1 MSARSP
7 TGDLSEYR
15 SPRKL
20 GRLVALRACRYALCL
35 AVVVGLV
42 GAPIGGLAAASA
54 SPSRV
59 SPAAHVVPNSHS
71 SGGQWSGQQKRHHQR
86 VVIVTVDGRVTS
98 GGSGSDFTLTADSS
112 TIRSLLHTS
121 VTIAVSSGTTYK
133 QKGVASPVVVP
144 GEFVTVTGALV
155 KGSDATVIAVTV
167 VIDTVKLT
175 GFVASG
181 GSGESFT
188 LTVTTTTVTPLTS
201 TVVTINVN
209 GSTKYKQRG
218 VSSPSVLPGDFVFV
232 TAAQTAGKPAT
243 FLGLVVTIPAVQVS
257 GIVASDPPP
266 SSFTLTALASTIY
279 GLGTV
284 VTVNVSSSTV
294 IKEKG
299 WSGKRRP
306 TINVGD
312 NANVTG
318 AQAGTNTVD
327 AFTIIVT
334 PKRHGHGGGPGGN
347 WGGSQGG
354 WGGPGGGSGGS
365 YDPGGGGSGHG
376 HGGHG
381 GRSGHPGG

>member
-7 TGDLSEYR
+7 TGDLGESR
-15 SPRKL
+15 SYGKV
-20 GRLVALRACRYALCL
+20 GRLLTLRASRFALCL
-35 AVVVGLV
+35 AMVVGLAA
-42 GAPIGGLAAASA
+42 APIGGLAVASA
-54 SPSRV
+54 SPLKV
-59 SPAAHVVPNSHS
+59 SAATHVVPASHS
-71 SGGQWSGQQKRHHQR
+71 SGGPSSRDPRRHHQR
-86 VVIVTVDGRVTS
+86 VIIVTVDGRVTS
-98 GGSGSDFTLTADSS
+98 GGSGGDFTLTADSS
-112 TIRSLLHTS
+112 TIKSLRHTS

-133 QKGVASPVVVP
+133 QQGVSSPVVVP

-167 VIDTVKLT
+167 VIDTVRLT

-181 GSGESFT
+181 GSGGPFT
-188 LTVTTTTVTPLTS
+188 LTVTTSTVVPLTS

-218 VSSPSVLPGDFVFV
+218 VSSPKVLPGDFVFV
-232 TAAQTAGKPAT
+232 TAAQTPGEGTT

-266 SSFTLTALASTIY
+266 SSFTLTSLASTIY

-294 IKEKG
+294 IKEQG
-299 WSGKRRP
+299 WGGKRKP

-312 NANVTG
+312 KVNVTG
-318 AQAGTNTVD
+318 AQAGTATVD

-334 PKRHGHGGGPGGN
+334 PKRHGHGGGS
-347 WGGSQGG
+347 GGSGGGG
-354 WGGPGGGSGGS
+354 WGGSGGGGGGGDPGGSGGH
-365 YDPGGGGSGHG
+365 GHG
-376 HGGHG
+376 HSGHHGHG
-381 GRSGHPGG
+381 

>member
-7 TGDLSEYR
+7 TGDLSEDR
-15 SPRKL
+15 FPGKL
-20 GRLVALRACRYALCL
+20 GRLVASRAGRFALCL
-35 AVVVGLV
+35 AVVAGLV
-42 GAPIGGLAAASA
+42 GAPLGGLATASA

-59 SPAAHVVPNSHS
+59 SAAAHALPATHS
-71 SGGQWSGQQKRHHQR
+71 SGGQWAGPQKRHHQR
-86 VVIVTVDGRVTS
+86 VIIVTVDGRVTS
-98 GGSGSDFTLTADSS
+98 GGYGGDFTLTADSS

-121 VTIAVSSGTTYK
+121 VTIAVSSGTAYK
-133 QKGVASPVVVP
+133 QKGVTSPVVAP
-144 GEFVTVTGALV
+144 GEVVTVTGALA
-155 KGSDATVIAVTV
+155 KGPDATVIAVTV
-167 VIDTVKLT
+167 VIDTVKLS

-181 GSGESFT
+181 GSGGSFT
-188 LTVTTTTVTPLTS
+188 LTVTTSTVTPLTS

-218 VSSPSVLPGDFVFV
+218 VSAPKVLPGDFVLV

-284 VTVNVSSSTV
+284 VTVNVSSSTI

-299 WSGKRRP
+299 WHGKRRP

-312 NANVTG
+312 RVNVTG
-318 AQAGTNTVD
+318 AQAGKDTVN
-327 AFTIIVT
+327 AFTIVVT
-334 PKRHGHGGGPGGN
+334 PKRHGY
-347 WGGSQGG
+347 
-354 WGGPGGGSGGS
+354 GGGSGGS
-365 YDPGGGGSGHG
+365 WGGSGGSWSGGGGGGGG
-376 HGGHG
+376 HGGHA
-381 GRSGHPGG
+381 GHAGT

>member
-7 TGDLSEYR
+7 TGDLSESRPYG
-15 SPRKL
+15 KV
-20 GRLVALRACRYALCL
+20 GRFLALRAGRFALSL
-35 AVVVGLV
+35 AVVASLV
-42 GAPIGGLAAASA
+42 LAPIGGLAAASA
-54 SPSRV
+54 SPLKV
-59 SPAAHVVPNSHS
+59 SAATHAVPALHS
-71 SGGQWSGQQKRHHQR
+71 SGGQWSGHHNRHQR
-86 VVIVTVDGRVTS
+86 VIIVTVDGRVTS
-98 GGSGSDFTLTADSS
+98 GGSGGDFTLTADSS
-112 TIRSLLHTS
+112 TIKSLLHTS

-133 QKGVASPVVVP
+133 QKGVSSPVVVP

-181 GSGESFT
+181 GSGGPFT
-188 LTVTTTTVTPLTS
+188 LTVTTSTVMPLTS

-218 VSSPSVLPGDFVFV
+218 VSSPTVLPGDFVFV
-232 TAAQTAGKPAT
+232 TAAQTAGKPTT

-266 SSFTLTALASTIY
+266 SSFTLTSLASTIY

-294 IKEKG
+294 IKENG
-299 WSGKRRP
+299 WGGKKRP

-312 NANVTG
+312 RVNVTG
-318 AQAGTNTVD
+318 AQAGTATVD
-327 AFTIIVT
+327 AFLIIVT
-334 PKRHGHGGGPGGN
+334 PKRHGHGGGSG
-347 WGGSQGG
+347 GG
-354 WGGPGGGSGGS
+354 WDGSGGGGSGGS
-365 YDPGGGGSGHG
+365 WGGSGGGGDPGGGNGHG
-376 HGGHG
+376 HSGHSHQGHG
-381 GRSGHPGG
+381 